1 MKLRVFLGVFAI
13 LAVLAVGP
21 GPLAIWAAP
30 ISTLAAVEPAAQEQ
44 PQLAE
49 LQRAIEA
56 FRQGEFT
63 AAQEWLKKARQKQP
77 GLAPAPVM
85 LANMHFSEDQ
95 PVAGRS
101 ALEQSAVDFPDDP
114 EPPLIFGDLA
124 WRDRR
129 LSDAQAQYLR
139 GQQLLESFSGDET
152 RKQQLRVR
160 ATMGLANVAE
170 ARGQFRTAGKL
181 FSQVVAIVPQHGNAH
196 FRLGNVLFALD
207 RPQQALAE
215 FKKAKELSDAAP
227 NPNLALA
234 LLYHQSGQLDEA
246 EKWFERAITEVPTDD
261 EPRTAMARWQLE
273 VRGDLPSAERHA
285 QDAAKL
291 DPESIDAPL
300 VLGIVAMC
308 RGSHAR
314 AEQFFA
320 AVLKKSP
327 GHFVASNQMAVALVE
342 QGDAERR
349 RQAQE
354 LAHVLAQTYPQNA
367 EAAAT
372 LGWVAFQVGDLTEAE
387 KQLGRAISAGS
398 VSRDAAY
405 YYARFLFKRGEIAKS
420 KAFLQQAL
428 DGNGLFTHQQQARD
442 WQKQFL
448 GDQVASQ

>member
-1 MKLRVFLGVFAI
+1 MKLRVFLAIFAI
-13 LAVLAVGP
+13 LAARPWHFTAWATPIASLATRDP
-21 GPLAIWAAP
+21 DAP
-30 ISTLAAVEPAAQEQ
+30 EQ
-44 PQLAE
+44 PQLVE

-56 FRQGEFT
+56 FRQGEF
-63 AAQEWLKKARQKQP
+63 AAALEWLKQARQKQP

-101 ALEQSAVDFPDDP
+101 LLEQAAIEFPDDP

-124 WRDRR
+124 WRERR

-139 GQQLLESFSGDET
+139 GQQLLESFSGDAA
-152 RKQQLRVR
+152 RKHQLRVR
-160 ATMGLANVAE
+160 ATMGLAHVAE
-170 ARGQFRTAGKL
+170 ARGQFGVAGKL
-181 FSQVVAIVPQHGNAH
+181 FSQVIAIEPQHGNAH

-207 RPQQALAE
+207 RPREALAE
-215 FKKAKELSDAAP
+215 FKKAKELNDAAP

-234 LLYHQSGQLDEA
+234 LLYHQSGKLDVA
-246 EKWFERAITEVPTDD
+246 EKWFQRAIAEAPTDD

-273 VRGDLPSAERHA
+273 VRGNLPSAERHA
-285 QDAAKL
+285 QDAARL
-291 DPESIDAPL
+291 DPASFEAPL

-308 RGSHAR
+308 RGSHAQ

-327 GHFVASNQMAVALVE
+327 GHIVASNQMAVALVE
-342 QGDAERR
+342 QGDADRR

-354 LAHVLAQTYPQNA
+354 LAHILAQSYPHNA

-372 LGWVAFQVGDLTEAE
+372 LGWVAFQVGDLDEAE

-420 KAFLQQAL
+420 KTYLQKAL
-428 DGNGLFTHQQQARD
+428 DGSGLFTHHQQARD

-448 GDQVASQ
+448 GDHVARQ

>member
-1 MKLRVFLGVFAI
+1 MA
-13 LAVLAVGP
+13 
-21 GPLAIWAAP
+21 WAAP
-30 ISTLAAVEPAAQEQ
+30 IATLAAVDPDAPEA

-56 FRQGEFT
+56 FRQGEFE

-95 PVAGRS
+95 LVAGRS
-101 ALEQSAVDFPDDP
+101 VLEQAAAEFSDDP

-124 WRDRR
+124 WRERR

-139 GQQLLESFSGDET
+139 GQQLLESFSGDEA
-152 RKQQLRVR
+152 RKHQLRLR
-160 ATMGLANVAE
+160 ATMGLAHVAE
-170 ARGQFRTAGKL
+170 ARGQFRLAGKL
-181 FSQVVAIVPQHGNAH
+181 FSQAIAIEPQHGNAH

-234 LLYHQSGQLDEA
+234 LLYHQSGKLHVS
-246 EKWFERAITEVPTDD
+246 EKWFERAIAEAPTDD
-261 EPRTAMARWQLE
+261 EPKTAMARWQVE
-273 VRGDLPSAERHA
+273 VRGDLPKAERHA
-285 QDAAKL
+285 QDAARL
-291 DPESIDAPL
+291 DPESIEAPL
-300 VLGIVAMC
+300 ILGMVAMC
-308 RGSHAR
+308 RGSHAQ

-342 QGDAERR
+342 QGDADRR

-354 LAHVLAQTYPQNA
+354 LAHVLAQSHPQNS
-367 EAAAT
+367 EAATT
-372 LGWVAFQVGDLTEAE
+372 LGWVAFHVGDLDEAE
-387 KQLGRAISAGS
+387 RQLGRAIAASS

-405 YYARFLFKRGEIAKS
+405 YYARLLFKRGEIAKS
-420 KAFLQQAL
+420 KTFLQQAL
-428 DGNGLFTHQQQARD
+428 DGSGLFTHHQQARD

-448 GDQVASQ
+448 GDQVARQ

>member
-1 MKLRVFLGVFAI
+1 MKLRVFLAIFAI
-13 LAVLAVGP
+13 LTAGP
-21 GPLAIWAAP
+21 WHLFAWAAP
-30 ISTLAAVEPAAQEQ
+30 ISPLAAVDPDAPEQ

-56 FRQGEFT
+56 FRQGEFE
-63 AAQEWLKKARQKQP
+63 AAQEWLKKALQKQP
-77 GLAPAPVM
+77 GLPPAPVM

-95 PVAGRS
+95 AVAGRNV
-101 ALEQSAVDFPDDP
+101 LEQAAAEFPDDP

-124 WRDRR
+124 WRERR

-139 GQQLLESFSGDET
+139 GQQLLESFSGDVART
-152 RKQQLRVR
+152 RQLRVR

-170 ARGQFRTAGKL
+170 ARGQFRLAGKL
-181 FSQVVAIVPQHGNAH
+181 FSQVVAIEPQHGNAH

-234 LLYHQSGQLDEA
+234 LLYHQSGKLDEA
-246 EKWFERAITEVPTDD
+246 ERWFERAIAEAPEDD

-273 VRGDLPSAERHA
+273 ARGNLPTAERHA
-285 QDAAKL
+285 QDAARL

-300 VLGIVAMC
+300 ILGIVAMC
-308 RGSHAR
+308 RGNHAR

-320 AVLKKSP
+320 TVLKKSP
-327 GHFVASNQMAVALVE
+327 GHFVASNQMAVALIE
-342 QGDAERR
+342 QGDADR
-349 RQAQE
+349 RQQAME
-354 LAHVLAQTYPQNA
+354 LAHVSAQGYPQNS

-372 LGWVAFQVGDLTEAE
+372 LGWVAFQVGDLEEAE

-405 YYARFLFKRGEIAKS
+405 YYARLLFKRGEIAKS
-420 KAFLQQAL
+420 KTFLQQAL
-428 DGNGLFTHQQQARD
+428 DGSGLFTHHQQARD
-442 WQKQFL
+442 WQKQFV
-448 GDQVASQ
+448 GDQVARQ

>member
-1 MKLRVFLGVFAI
+1 MKLRVFLAIFAI
-13 LAVLAVGP
+13 LVASP
-21 GPLAIWAAP
+21 RPLTAWAAP
-30 ISTLAAVEPAAQEQ
+30 IASLAAVDPDAPEQ
-44 PQLAE
+44 PRLAE

-56 FRQGEFT
+56 FRQGQFE

-101 ALEQSAVDFPDDP
+101 LLEQAAAEFPDDP

-124 WRDRR
+124 WRERR

-152 RKQQLRVR
+152 RKRQLRVR

-170 ARGQFRTAGKL
+170 ARGQFRLAGQL
-181 FSQVVAIVPQHGNAH
+181 FSQVIAIEPKHGNAH

-215 FKKAKELSDAAP
+215 FKSAKELSDAAP
-227 NPNLALA
+227 TPNLALA
-234 LLYHQSGQLDEA
+234 LLYHQSGQLDVA
-246 EKWFERAITEVPTDD
+246 EKWFQRAIAEAPTDD
-261 EPRTAMARWQLE
+261 EPRAAMARWQLE
-273 VRGDLPSAERHA
+273 ARGNLPTAERHA
-285 QDAAKL
+285 QDAARL
-291 DPESIDAPL
+291 DPESIEAPL
-300 VLGIVAMC
+300 ILGIVAMC
-308 RGSHAR
+308 RGSHAQ

-327 GHFVASNQMAVALVE
+327 GHFVASNQLAVALVE
-342 QGDAERR
+342 QGDADRR

-354 LAHVLAQTYPQNA
+354 LAHVLAQSYPHNSQ
-367 EAAAT
+367 AAAT
-372 LGWVAFQVGDLTEAE
+372 LGWVAFQVGDLDEAE

-405 YYARFLFKRGEIAKS
+405 YYARLLFKRGEIAKS
-420 KAFLQQAL
+420 KTFLQQAL
-428 DGNGLFTHQQQARD
+428 DGSGLFTHHEQARD

-448 GDQVASQ
+448 GEQVAGQ